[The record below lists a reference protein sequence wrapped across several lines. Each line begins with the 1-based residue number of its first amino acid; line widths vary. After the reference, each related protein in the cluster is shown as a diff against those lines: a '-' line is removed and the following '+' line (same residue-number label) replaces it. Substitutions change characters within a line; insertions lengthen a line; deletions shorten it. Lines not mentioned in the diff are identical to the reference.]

1 MSATIAL
8 HFRDSVTFLEYVL
21 HNHAA
26 PSTVVICSSREAFL
40 EDVLLST
47 QEYADQAMV
56 ERIGEVDQQP
66 LHPLMVPTIHLLATS
81 RTIDLAFTPTLPHL
95 RAYLAS
101 RTLDIGEDFE
111 PSVGRMPGTQAPTL
125 AVFGFTDLHRPTSE
139 FSAQGLSRT
148 LSTAVEVSLALRRK
162 LIIADVPPTIN
173 DQDPM
178 ALNEHENDGILD
190 PWMEQVPI
198 LNNSI
203 RSGNDQRIWAGR
215 TIPIARVIGRW
226 CRIVRPDEESSR

>member
-1 MSATIAL
+1 MSAMIAL
-8 HFRDSVTFLEYVL
+8 HFPTSVTFLEYVL
-21 HNHAA
+21 QNHAA
-26 PSTVVICSSREAFL
+26 PSTVIICSSREAFL

-47 QEYADQAMV
+47 QEYTDQATV
-56 ERIGEVDQQP
+56 ETTGENDQQP

-101 RTLDIGEDFE
+101 QTLKVRENFE
-111 PSVGRMPGTQAPTL
+111 PTVGRVSGMQAPTL

-148 LSTAVEVSLALRRK
+148 LSTAVEASLALRLK
-162 LIIADVPPTIN
+162 LLIADVPPAIN

-178 ALNEHENDGILD
+178 ALNEHEDDGILD

-203 RSGNDQRIWAGR
+203 RSGGDQRIWAGR

-226 CRIVRPDEESSR
+226 CRIVRLDEESSR